1 MTLGPR
7 ECEEFGGKKFV
18 WQEIGFVCCKY
29 KTQWQRKPKAALV
42 QTILVVVRKDIQA
55 TLGRFIRDCVHCQ
68 AKIRNMAILHRNN
81 RVSLCPKR
89 EIVPASS
96 MTTLRTDRR
105 SFEQIGKILQEFQE
119 WATPSSH
126 VSSQI
131 RGGGTSHPGRDSLKW
146 QSGKVAD

>member
-1 MTLGPR
+1 MGSGDPGPPGMR
-7 ECEEFGGKKFV
+7 GI
-18 WQEIGFVCCKY
+18 WRQEICLARNWFRLL
-29 KTQWQRKPKAALV
+29 QIQNPMAAKAKGRPGSNHIGRAVEGHPSNPWSLH
-42 QTILVVVRKDIQA
+42 QGLCPLPGKDKEYGNS
-55 TLGRFIRDCVHCQ
+55 TY
-68 AKIRNMAILHRNN
+68 RNN

-131 RGGGTSHPGRDSLKW
+131 RGGGTSHPGRDSLK
-146 QSGKVAD
+146 